1 VNDESLVRF
10 PDYLLKP
17 TINTHQNVLF
27 KKNYHILDDSYAQE
41 LSTVSDIVVPGKDA
55 FNDIMINIS

>member
-10 PDYLLKP
+10 PDYLLE
-17 TINTHQNVLF
+17 THDQHTSERLIQ
-27 KKNYHILDDSYAQE
+27 KNYHFLDDSYAQE

-55 FNDIMINIS
+55 FNDIIINIS